1 MEVPE
6 SLVGVSFLLL
16 AVLPGAAFTWA
27 LERQVGPSGVSFAD
41 RTLRFVGVS
50 LVFHVAALPLEFVVA
65 SALLPVGGDFGWSQ
79 LLVVWPALAVLFAVP
94 YTVGSVL
101 GGLYRTRSSRSEHWQ
116 FIRERLGVQA
126 EERLLSLTLGQ
137 DPAPRAWDHLFADRS
152 SRYLRVRLQ
161 DGTWV
166 AGLFADRS
174 YAGGYPNPTDL
185 LLEESWAIDP
195 ETGELAEEQGPA
207 YPVYLPASEI
217 VLLEQLPVAA
227 DPVDERA

>member
-1 MEVPE
+1 MDVPG
-6 SLVGVSFLLL
+6 SLLSVGFLLL

-27 LERQVGPSGVSFAD
+27 LERQVGSYGVSFAD

-50 LVFHVAALPLEFVVA
+50 LVFHLVGLPLEYLVA
-65 SALLPVGGDFGWSQ
+65 SVLLPLDTTFGWPE
-79 LLVVWPALAVLFAVP
+79 LLVVWPSLLLLFAVP
-94 YTVGSVL
+94 YAAGSVL
-101 GGLYRTRSSRSEHWQ
+101 GGLYRSRGAREESWQLIRTKLSRS
-116 FIRERLGVQA
+116 A
-126 EERLLSLTLGQ
+126 EERLLRLALGH
-137 DPAPRAWDHLFADRS
+137 DPTPRAWDHLFADRS

-185 LLEESWAIDP
+185 LLEQSWAVDP
-195 ETGELAEEQGPA
+195 DSGELADEQGPA
-207 YPVYLPASEI
+207 YPVYVPASEI

-227 DPVDERA
+227 GPEGEGT